1 MKKKRLQPEARETG
15 ILEVALRLAAAK
27 GYTRV
32 TRDEIAAAAGC
43 SSGLVSRYLG
53 TMTQCRRLLM
63 RKAVE
68 RGVTRIV
75 AQGLADGNPHAA
87 KASPELRAA
96 AAALLIGG

>member
-1 MKKKRLQPEARETG
+1 MKKKRLLPADRETE

-32 TRDEIAAAAGC
+32 TRDEIATAAGC

-68 RGVTRIV
+68 REIVKIV
-75 AQGLADGNPHAA
+75 AQGLADGNQHAK
-87 KASPELRAA
+87 KAPPELKARAA
-96 AAALLIGG
+96 QLLAA